1 MPMALRESNWQAP
14 PYYDPR
20 TGDRPPD
27 DRLRGWLR
35 EAIEQGYNH
44 QKSQRAYPFLDK
56 SIELLSGI
64 DEDPMPK
71 SLSDVKVNRIRRN
84 IRESV
89 ATLSNL
95 RPGWGYKNDNHS
107 YDDQATLL
115 TRLFRSWWSSGKP
128 PQAIKQALQWAA
140 VGGIAYLNPVWQV
153 DMHGYGRGDIALN
166 VYGPREVL
174 FVQLPRD
181 HNLQRAYAVIII
193 VETPIAIA
201 HAMYPEFAD
210 KLEPSRDRPRNMRAA
225 QSRVQ
230 RFLSPVMNWFGPGGR
245 GREEE
250 EVMWPVVD
258 IAHAYV
264 LDTTINM
271 TAKSIMM
278 GEPGTSWE
286 YEVPSYGSDTP
297 SGINDPNTHQML
309 MRKVTREEAM
319 LFPMRRKVITALDS
333 GGDPQVTLY
342 DGTAHNWHRQ
352 VPLVPITLDQWPWEQ
367 LPFGLAHDAWSI
379 QKSNDR
385 ILRAI
390 DDSINANLRPK
401 LLYDESLVAKSVMDQ
416 IDMRSADGMNIPAN
430 FQMGEVMKPLI
441 DPSKLQ
447 VPAGAYQHLE
457 TMYKHMD
464 YLMGV
469 NDLTALAKAKQIPA
483 SDSIEKIREMAGP
496 LVSDMSHGIEINT
509 LTPLGEMMKSMFF
522 QWYNAP
528 RRMQLLGVDG
538 VTEEDW
544 DFKPGDLIPSHLPG
558 EDTQQPSRLPMWQR
572 AKWHQ
577 NNFYF
582 RVVPHS
588 AHQITQTGNQ
598 LKVLQLIKAGI
609 PINPWW
615 LCEMFD
621 IDFGPRPE
629 GEPENNI
636 SLWMAWTEMQAA
648 FKAKMM
654 EQFGGGQP
662 EKGQKGGGRPPS
674 NQKPPQLVQKDGGAR
689 SIVKTS

>member
-1 MPMALRESNWQAP
+1 MALRESNWQCP

-20 TGDRPPD
+20 TGERPSED
-27 DRLRGWLR
+27 SIKGWLG
-35 EAIEQGYNH
+35 EGIEQGRTH
-44 QKSQRAYPFLDK
+44 LSSQRAFPFLDK
-56 SIELLSGI
+56 SIDLLCGLE
-64 DEDPMPK
+64 EDPVPK

-107 YDDQATLL
+107 YDDQCTLL
-115 TRLFRSWWSSGKP
+115 TKTFRSWWSSGHP
-128 PQAIKQALQWAA
+128 PQAIREGLQWTA
-140 VGGIAYLNPVWQV
+140 VGGIGYLNPVWRV
-153 DMHGYGRGDIALN
+153 DMNGFGRGDIALN

-174 FVQLPRD
+174 FVQLPKD
-181 HNLQRAYAVIII
+181 HDIQRAYVVIIL
-193 VETPIAIA
+193 VETPIAMA
-201 HAMYPEFAD
+201 HAMYPEYSD
-210 KLEPSRDRPRNMRAA
+210 KIAPSRDRPANMKAA

-230 RFLSPVMNWFGPGGR
+230 RYLSYVMNRFGPGGR
-245 GREEE
+245 GKEEE

-258 IAHAYV
+258 IAHAYIM
-264 LDTTINM
+264 DTSINM
-271 TAKSIMM
+271 TAKTIQM

-286 YEVPSYGSDTP
+286 YEVPAYGAETP
-297 SGINDPNTHQML
+297 SGINDPSTGQML

-319 LFPMRRKVITALDS
+319 LFPMRRKIIAALDS
-333 GGDPQVTLY
+333 GGNPQTVMY
-342 DGTAHNWHRQ
+342 DGTATNWHRQ
-352 VPLVPITLDQWPWEQ
+352 VPLIPITLDRWPWEQ

-401 LLYDESLVAKSVMDQ
+401 MLYDEGRLAKTLADA
-416 IDMRSADGMNIPAN
+416 IDFRSADGLWVPGNLD
-430 FQMGEVMKPLI
+430 MGDVVKPLI
-441 DPSKLQ
+441 DPSKMQ
-447 VPAGAYQHLE
+447 VPQGAYEHVQKQE
-457 TMYKHMD
+457 QRMD

-496 LVSDMSHGIEINT
+496 LVSDMSHGIEMLT
-509 LTPLGEMMKSMFF
+509 LTPLGEQMKSMFF

-528 RRMQLLGVDG
+528 RRMQLLGLDG

-544 DFKPGDLIPSHLPG
+544 DFQPGDLIPSHLPG
-558 EDTQQPSRLPMWQR
+558 EDTGRSSRMPMWHR

-598 LKVLQLIKAGI
+598 LKVLQLIKNGI

-621 IDFGPRPE
+621 LDFGPKPE
-629 GEPENNI
+629 GVPENNI
-636 SLWMAWTEMQAA
+636 ALAFAWQEMNAE
-648 FKAKMM
+648 FKAEMM
-654 EQFGGGQP
+654 QKFGGGQP
-662 EKGQKGGGRPPS
+662 EKGGQRGRPPS
-674 NQKPPQLVQKDGGAR
+674 NQKPPQLVAKDGGAR
-689 SIVKTS
+689 STVKTS